1 MTIELRPHQ
10 KDAIRMIHHSL
21 ATGHKRPLLAAPC
34 SFGKTITAAYLLK
47 TAASHG
53 MKAVFFAD
61 RVKLIDQTID
71 AFESL
76 GLDFGVMQS
85 SHHMTDSSKPIQIA
99 SIQTIARRHRK
110 PDIDLAIVDECHVAY
125 ESMVELMDRFDN
137 VPFIGLSATP
147 YSKGLGRIYDDLLVP
162 ITTQTLL
169 DQGYLCPIDCYG
181 GRSVSTKG
189 IKTKALKTGG
199 SDWDADELAEA
210 IENDKTLA
218 GDIVKNWREH
228 GVGQTI
234 AFSPSIKHSKHLVD
248 MFIDAGIPAA
258 HIDGYMDE
266 AERKRLF
273 QAHDEGTITVLS
285 CSRLLNTGYDA
296 PSVRTLIDC
305 FPTKSLIAYQ
315 QRAGRIARTAPGK
328 ERAIYL
334 DHAGNVKR
342 HGFAEALVPS
352 VLDDGEKQFAEAR
365 QVKEREEK
373 EKRVQD
379 CPLCKRQMQGIRCQC
394 GYMIPLREQL
404 YTDGQML
411 EKMKKA
417 PSIEDKSQWYSSLL
431 SYSRMKGYS
440 DGYAAHKYREKFGVW
455 PRSLTTDLSQPILPE
470 VISWLKYKAIKYHK
484 AREAQFARS
493 Y

>member
-1 MTIELRPHQ
+1 MTIVLRPHQ
-10 KDAIRMIHHSL
+10 TEAIDLIRRSL

-34 SFGKTITAAYLLK
+34 SFGKTITAAYILK
-47 TAASHG
+47 AAAEKG
-53 MKAVFFAD
+53 KKVVFFAD
-61 RVKLIDQTID
+61 RVKLIDQTIA
-71 AFESL
+71 AFEAL

-169 DQGYLCPIDCYG
+169 DQGYLCPIDYYG

-328 ERAIYL
+328 DKAIYL
-334 DHAGNVKR
+334 DHAGNVAR

-352 VLDDGEKQFAEAR
+352 ELDDGEKQFAEAK
-365 QVKEREEK
+365 QTKEREEK

-394 GYMIPLREQL
+394 GYMIPIREQL
-404 YTDGQML
+404 KTDGAML
-411 EKMKKA
+411 QKIDKHSSM
-417 PSIEDKSQWYSSLL
+417 EDKGRWYSSLL
-431 SYSRMKGYS
+431 IYARQKGYS

-455 PRSLTTDLSQPILPE
+455 PRQIRIDTSKPPLPE
-470 VISWLKYKAIKYHK
+470 VQAWLTYKAIRFHK
-484 AREAQFARS
+484 AKEAHWMRE
-493 Y
+493 